1 MAVLKV
7 NPTRMELK
15 NLENRLAI
23 AQRGHHLLK
32 EKQDS
37 MIRMF
42 MELQEDAKAL
52 RRQVEHQ
59 FAAVHRAYRLASGF
73 SHDDLMKKS
82 LSHLDYK
89 LNVRV
94 SLDSVYSLS
103 VPQYRIEQEIKPPTN
118 YSLLAIGSSM
128 DKIADRM
135 DDLSEKL
142 IKLAELEKRCF
153 MMADEIK
160 TTRRRVN
167 ALEHRTI
174 VDAQDT
180 IKFIKMKIDEQ
191 ERSQSARITKIT
203 R

>member
-1 MAVLKV
+1 
-7 NPTRMELK
+7 
-15 NLENRLAI
+15 
-23 AQRGHHLLK
+23 
-32 EKQDS
+32 
-37 MIRMF
+37 
-42 MELQEDAKAL
+42 
-52 RRQVEHQ
+52 
-59 FAAVHRAYRLASGF
+59 
-73 SHDDLMKKS
+73 
-82 LSHLDYK
+82 
-89 LNVRV
+89 
-94 SLDSVYSLS
+94 
-103 VPQYRIEQEIKPPTN
+103 
-118 YSLLAIGSSM
+118 M